1 MINLIIS
8 LVIVALQSAAPAS
21 GQSPQAEA
29 PSNNPTYV
37 VGATD
42 VLTIRVLG
50 EPDLTNNYTVDADGT
65 ITFPFLQRVP
75 VAGRTMKEIEALITK
90 LLDGDYIRKPQV
102 SATIATYRSRS
113 IFVLGEVKQ
122 PGRYTIE
129 GQTTL
134 LEVIAQAGSFTVT
147 AGPTMNLLR
156 YKEGI
161 TGVIAGTPVSPGDP
175 RAAEVM
181 RINLEDLREG
191 RLQANV
197 ILQYGDT
204 LFVPQADLFYVT
216 GFVRTPGQYQ
226 LRPNMSVQQAIAAAG
241 GLTDRGSDR
250 RIKILRKVNGKDI
263 EVDANMTDTVRPN
276 DTIKVPQRRI

>member
-1 MINLIIS
+1 MINLLFS
-8 LVIVALQSAAPAS
+8 LIVVALQAAGSVP
-21 GQSPQAEA
+21 A
-29 PSNNPTYV
+29 PSTQDNPGYV

-50 EPDLTNNYTVDADGT
+50 EPDLSNNYTVDADGT

-75 VAGRTMKEIEALITK
+75 VAGRTLKEIEALITK
-90 LLDGDYIRKPQV
+90 LLDGDYIRRPQV
-102 SATIATYRSRS
+102 SASIATYRSRS

-134 LEVIAQAGSFTVT
+134 LEVIAQAGSFTAT

-156 YKEGI
+156 YKDG
-161 TGVIAGTPVSPGDP
+161 IAGVVAGSPVSPGDP

-181 RINLEDLREG
+181 KINLEDLREG
-191 RLQANV
+191 RLAANV
-197 ILQYGDT
+197 ILQDGDT

-216 GFVRTPGQYQ
+216 GFVRTPGSYP
-226 LRPNMSVQQAIAAAG
+226 LRPNMTVQQAIAAAG
-241 GLTDRGSDR
+241 GLTERGSDR
-250 RIKILRKVNGKDI
+250 RIKILRKVKGKDI
-263 EVDANMTDTVRPN
+263 EVDAKMTDVVRAN

>member
-1 MINLIIS
+1 MINLLIS
-8 LVIVALQSAAPAS
+8 LVIVALQAASAPA
-21 GQSPQAEA
+21 PQAEA
-29 PSNNPTYV
+29 SNNPTYV
-37 VGATD
+37 VGPTD

-161 TGVIAGTPVSPGDP
+161 SGVVAGTPVSPGDP

-181 RINLEDLREG
+181 KIDLEDLREG
-191 RLQANV
+191 RLRANV
-197 ILQYGDT
+197 ILQDGDT

-216 GFVRTPGQYQ
+216 GFVRTPGQYP

-241 GLTDRGSDR
+241 GLTERGSDR
-250 RIKILRKVNGKDI
+250 RIKILRKVNGKDVEI
-263 EVDANMTDTVRPN
+263 DAKMTDVVRPN
-276 DTIKVPQRRI
+276 DTITVPQRRI

>member
-1 MINLIIS
+1 MINLLLS
-8 LVIVALQSAAPAS
+8 LIVVALQAAPGS
-21 GQSPQAEA
+21 A
-29 PSNNPTYV
+29 PAQPAPENPGYV

-50 EPDLTNNYTVDADGT
+50 EPDLTNNYTVDSDGT

-75 VAGRTMKEIEALITK
+75 VAGRTMKEVEQLITK

-102 SATIATYRSRS
+102 SATIATFRSRS

-122 PGRYTIE
+122 PGRYSIE

-134 LEVIAQAGSFTVT
+134 LEVIAQAGSFTTT

-156 YKEGI
+156 YKDGI
-161 TGVIAGTPVSPGDP
+161 AGVVAGTPVSPGDP

-181 RINLEDLREG
+181 KINLDDLREG

-197 ILQYGDT
+197 ILQDGDT

-216 GFVRTPGQYQ
+216 GFVRTPGQYP
-226 LRPNMSVQQAIAAAG
+226 LRSNMSVQQAIAAAG
-241 GLTDRGSDR
+241 GLSERGSDR
-250 RIKILRKVNGKDI
+250 GLRVLRKVNGKDVHI
-263 EVDANMTDTVRPN
+263 DVKMTDIVRPN
-276 DTIKVPQRRI
+276 DTIIVRQRRI

>member
-1 MINLIIS
+1 MINLLVS
-8 LVIVALQSAAPAS
+8 LIVVALQAAPGAAATRT
-21 GQSPQAEA
+21 QD
-29 PSNNPTYV
+29 NPTYV
-37 VGATD
+37 VGPND
-42 VLTIRVLG
+42 VLSIRVLG
-50 EPDLTNNYTVDADGT
+50 EAELSQNYTVDSDGT
-65 ITFPFLQRVP
+65 ISFPYLQRVP
-75 VAGRTMKEIEALITK
+75 VQGRTLKEIETLITK

-102 SATIATYRSRS
+102 SASVATYRSRS

-134 LEVIAQAGSFTVT
+134 LEVIAQAGSFTST
-147 AGPTMNLLR
+147 AGPSMNLLR

-161 TGVIAGTPVSPGDP
+161 AGVVAGSPVSPGDP

-181 RINLEDLREG
+181 RINIEDLREG

-197 ILQYGDT
+197 ILQDGDT

-216 GFVRTPGQYQ
+216 GFVRTPGGYP
-226 LRPNMSVQQAIAAAG
+226 LRPNMTVQQAIAAAG
-241 GLTDRGSDR
+241 GLTERASDR

-263 EVDANMTDTVRPN
+263 EVDAKMTDPVRPN
-276 DTIKVPQRRI
+276 DTIKVNQRRI

>member
-1 MINLIIS
+1 MINLLLS
-8 LVIVALQSAAPAS
+8 LIVVALQAAPGSDPAS
-21 GQSPQAEA
+21 RSQEN
-29 PSNNPTYV
+29 PSYV
-37 VGATD
+37 VGPTD

-50 EPDLTNNYTVDADGT
+50 EPDLTNNYTVDSDGT

-75 VAGRTMKEIEALITK
+75 VGGRTMKEVEALLTR
-90 LLDGDYIRKPQV
+90 LLDGDYIRNPQI
-102 SATIATYRSRS
+102 SATVATYRSRS

-134 LEVIAQAGSFTVT
+134 LEVIAQAGSFTAT
-147 AGPTMNLLR
+147 AGPSMNLLR
-156 YKEGI
+156 YKDGI
-161 TGVIAGTPVSPGDP
+161 AGVVAGTPVSPGDP

-181 RINLEDLREG
+181 KINLDDLREG

-197 ILQYGDT
+197 ILQDGDT

-216 GFVRTPGQYQ
+216 GFVRTPGQYP

-241 GLTDRGSDR
+241 GLSERGSDR
-250 RIKILRKVNGKDI
+250 GIKILRRVNGKDV
-263 EVDANMTDTVRPN
+263 EVDVKPTDVVRPN
-276 DTIKVPQRRI
+276 DTIKVRQRRI

>member
-1 MINLIIS
+1 MINLLLS
-8 LVIVALQSAAPAS
+8 LIIVALQAAPGTSKTAQEVP
-21 GQSPQAEA
+21 G
-29 PSNNPTYV
+29 YV

-50 EPDLTNNYTVDADGT
+50 EPDLTANYTVDVDGT

-75 VAGRTMKEIEALITK
+75 VAGRTLKEIETLITR

-102 SATIATYRSRS
+102 SAAIATYRSRS

-134 LEVIAQAGSFTVT
+134 LEVIAQAGSFTAT
-147 AGPTMNLLR
+147 AGPAINLLR

-161 TGVIAGTPVSPGDP
+161 AGVVAGTPVAPGDP

-181 RINLEDLREG
+181 KISVEDLREG

-197 ILQYGDT
+197 ILQDGDT
-204 LFVPQADLFYVT
+204 LFIPQADLFYVT
-216 GFVRTPGQYQ
+216 GFVRTPGGYP
-226 LRPNMSVQQAIAAAG
+226 LRANMTVQQAIAAAG
-241 GLTDRGSDR
+241 GLTERGSDR
-250 RIKILRKVNGKDI
+250 RIKILRKVNGKDV
-263 EVDANMTDTVRPN
+263 EVNAKLTDLVRPN
-276 DTIKVPQRRI
+276 DTIKISQRRI

>member
-1 MINLIIS
+1 
-8 LVIVALQSAAPAS
+8 
-21 GQSPQAEA
+21 
-29 PSNNPTYV
+29 V
-37 VGATD
+37 VGPTD

-50 EPDLTNNYTVDADGT
+50 EPDLTNNYTVDSDGT

-75 VAGRTMKEIEALITK
+75 VGGRTMKEVEALLTR
-90 LLDGDYIRKPQV
+90 LLDGDYIRNPQI
-102 SATIATYRSRS
+102 SATVATYRSRS

-134 LEVIAQAGSFTVT
+134 LEVIAQAGSFTAT
-147 AGPTMNLLR
+147 AGPSMNLLR
-156 YKEGI
+156 YKDGI
-161 TGVIAGTPVSPGDP
+161 AGVVAGTPVSPGDP

-181 RINLEDLREG
+181 KINLDDLREG

-197 ILQYGDT
+197 ILQDGDT

-216 GFVRTPGQYQ
+216 GFVRTPGQYP

-241 GLTDRGSDR
+241 GLSERGSDR
-250 RIKILRKVNGKDI
+250 GIKILRRVNGKDV
-263 EVDANMTDTVRPN
+263 EVDVKPTDVVRPN
-276 DTIKVPQRRI
+276 DTIKVRQRRI

>member
-1 MINLIIS
+1 MINLLLS
-8 LVIVALQSAAPAS
+8 LIVVALQAAPGSDPAS
-21 GQSPQAEA
+21 RSQEN
-29 PSNNPTYV
+29 PSYV
-37 VGATD
+37 VGPTD

-50 EPDLTNNYTVDADGT
+50 EPDLTNNYTVDSDGT

-75 VAGRTMKEIEALITK
+75 VGGRTMKEVEALLTR
-90 LLDGDYIRKPQV
+90 LLDGDYIRNPQIN
-102 SATIATYRSRS
+102 ATVATYRSRS

-134 LEVIAQAGSFTVT
+134 LEVIAQAGSFTAT
-147 AGPTMNLLR
+147 AGPSMNLLR
-156 YKEGI
+156 YKDGI
-161 TGVIAGTPVSPGDP
+161 AGVVAGTPVSPGDP

-181 RINLEDLREG
+181 KINLDDLREG

-197 ILQYGDT
+197 ILQDGDT

-216 GFVRTPGQYQ
+216 GFVRTPGQYP

-241 GLTDRGSDR
+241 GLSERGSDR
-250 RIKILRKVNGKDI
+250 GIKILRRVNGKDV
-263 EVDANMTDTVRPN
+263 EVDVKPTDVVRPN
-276 DTIKVPQRRI
+276 DTIKVRQRRI

>member
-1 MINLIIS
+1 MINLLFS
-8 LVIVALQSAAPAS
+8 LALVALQVAVPGSAPAT
-21 GQSPQAEA
+21 PQQDN
-29 PSNNPTYV
+29 SNPGYV
-37 VGATD
+37 AGATD

-50 EPDLTNNYTVDADGT
+50 EPDLTGNYTVDSDGT

-134 LEVIAQAGSFTVT
+134 LEVIAQAGSFTQT

-156 YKEGI
+156 YKDGI
-161 TGVIAGTPVSPGDP
+161 AGIVAGTPVSPGDP

-181 RINLEDLREG
+181 RINLDDLREG

-197 ILQYGDT
+197 ILQDGDT

-216 GFVRTPGQYQ
+216 GFVRTPGQFP
-226 LRPNMSVQQAIAAAG
+226 LRPGMSVQQALAAAG
-241 GLTDRGSDR
+241 GLSERGSDR
-250 RIKILRKVNGKDI
+250 GITILRKVNGKDVEI
-263 EVDANMTDTVRPN
+263 KVKMTDPVKPN
-276 DTIKVPQRRI
+276 DTIKVRQRRI

>member
-1 MINLIIS
+1 MINLLFS
-8 LVIVALQSAAPAS
+8 LIVVALQAAGSVP
-21 GQSPQAEA
+21 A
-29 PSNNPTYV
+29 PSTQDNPGYV

-50 EPDLTNNYTVDADGT
+50 EPDLSSNYTVDADGT

-75 VAGRTMKEIEALITK
+75 VAGRTLKEIEALITK
-90 LLDGDYIRKPQV
+90 LLDGDYIRRPQV
-102 SATIATYRSRS
+102 SASIATYRSRS

-134 LEVIAQAGSFTVT
+134 LEVIAQAGSFTAT

-156 YKEGI
+156 YKDG
-161 TGVIAGTPVSPGDP
+161 IAGVVAGSPVSPGDP

-181 RINLEDLREG
+181 KINLEDLREG
-191 RLQANV
+191 RLAANV
-197 ILQYGDT
+197 ILQDGDT

-216 GFVRTPGQYQ
+216 GFVRTPGSYP
-226 LRPNMSVQQAIAAAG
+226 LRPNMTVQQAIAAAG
-241 GLTDRGSDR
+241 GLTERGSDR
-250 RIKILRKVNGKDI
+250 RIKILRKVKGKDI
-263 EVDANMTDTVRPN
+263 EVDAKMTDVVRAN

>member
-1 MINLIIS
+1 MINLLLS
-8 LVIVALQSAAPAS
+8 LIVVALQAAPGSDPAS
-21 GQSPQAEA
+21 RSQEN
-29 PSNNPTYV
+29 PSYV
-37 VGATD
+37 VGPTD

-50 EPDLTNNYTVDADGT
+50 EPDLTNNYTVDSDGT

-75 VAGRTMKEIEALITK
+75 VGGRTMKEVEALLTR
-90 LLDGDYIRKPQV
+90 LLDGDYIRNPQI
-102 SATIATYRSRS
+102 SATVATYRSRS

-134 LEVIAQAGSFTVT
+134 LEVIAQAGSFTAT
-147 AGPTMNLLR
+147 AGPSMNLLR
-156 YKEGI
+156 YKDGI
-161 TGVIAGTPVSPGDP
+161 AGVVAGTPVSPGDP

-181 RINLEDLREG
+181 KINLDDLREG

-197 ILQYGDT
+197 ILQDGDT

-216 GFVRTPGQYQ
+216 GFVRTPGQYP

-241 GLTDRGSDR
+241 GLSERGSDR
-250 RIKILRKVNGKDI
+250 GIKILRRVNGKDV
-263 EVDANMTDTVRPN
+263 EVEVKPTDLVRPN
-276 DTIKVPQRRI
+276 DTIKVRQRRI

>member
-1 MINLIIS
+1 MINLLLS
-8 LVIVALQSAAPAS
+8 LIVLALQAAPGAAPA
-21 GQSPQAEA
+21 QRPPE
-29 PSNNPTYV
+29 NPGYV

-50 EPDLTNNYTVDADGT
+50 EPDLTGNYTVDSDGT

-75 VAGRTMKEIEALITK
+75 VAGRTMKEVEQLITK

-102 SATIATYRSRS
+102 SATIATFRSRS

-134 LEVIAQAGSFTVT
+134 LEVIAQAGSFTTT

-156 YKEGI
+156 YKDGI
-161 TGVIAGTPVSPGDP
+161 AGVVAGTPVSPGDP

-181 RINLEDLREG
+181 KINLDDLREG

-197 ILQYGDT
+197 ILQDGDT

-216 GFVRTPGQYQ
+216 GFVRTPGQYP
-226 LRPNMSVQQAIAAAG
+226 LRSNMTVQQAIAAAG
-241 GLTDRGSDR
+241 GLSERGSDR
-250 RIKILRKVNGKDI
+250 RIKILRKVNGKDV
-263 EVDANMTDTVRPN
+263 EVDARMTDQVRAN